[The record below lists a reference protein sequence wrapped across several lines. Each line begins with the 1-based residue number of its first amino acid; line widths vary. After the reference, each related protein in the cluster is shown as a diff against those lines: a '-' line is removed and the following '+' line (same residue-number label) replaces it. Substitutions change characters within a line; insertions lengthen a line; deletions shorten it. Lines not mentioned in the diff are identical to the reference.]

1 MKLLRLQGEVP
12 DPYVEQSR
20 DFQLLVRLYDC
31 VINSTKFDVDSIK
44 KITDTSKIRTNLLSL
59 LQTKLGFFSNAEI
72 DDTSLRLI
80 LEVFPLLIKKKG
92 SLQSIHEAINI
103 YLKILGLR
111 IPITITQTISATQ
124 LYNIVLPD
132 HTIIIGL
139 NTAFKNTSQ
148 LFKDLLSYILPAGF
162 GYYMY
167 FYSDIA
173 DLTSL
178 VERESVAII
187 YISDII
193 NSQVRANSD
202 VYDTIE
208 DRLVGN
214 VSLMEVRGNEEIDPG
229 NLDELEITID
239 NRE

>member
-1 MKLLRLQGEVP
+1 
-12 DPYVEQSR
+12 
-20 DFQLLVRLYDC
+20 
-31 VINSTKFDVDSIK
+31 
-44 KITDTSKIRTNLLSL
+44 
-59 LQTKLGFFSNAEI
+59 
-72 DDTSLRLI
+72 
-80 LEVFPLLIKKKG
+80 
-92 SLQSIHEAINI
+92 
-103 YLKILGLR
+103 
-111 IPITITQTISATQ
+111 
-124 LYNIVLPD
+124 
-132 HTIIIGL
+132 
-139 NTAFKNTSQ
+139 
-148 LFKDLLSYILPAGF
+148 
-162 GYYMY
+162 MY